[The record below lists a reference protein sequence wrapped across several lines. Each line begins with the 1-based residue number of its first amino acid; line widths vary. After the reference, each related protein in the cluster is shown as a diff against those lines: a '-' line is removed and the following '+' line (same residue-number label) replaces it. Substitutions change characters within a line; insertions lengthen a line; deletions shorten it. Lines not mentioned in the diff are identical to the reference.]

1 MPNPAVEWRLGR
13 GGVSERSF
21 QMDATP
27 ATVAR
32 IIAAIP
38 EGRLDHGLSQRQLA
52 ALSGVSATTIR
63 KLERG
68 GRINPALLVRL
79 GTALVVLDA
88 FRQPYFEHDVDA
100 LLQQAARDP
109 WAS

>member
-1 MPNPAVEWRLGR
+1 M
-13 GGVSERSF
+13 SDS
-21 QMDATP
+21 TP
-27 ATVAR
+27 PTIAR
-32 IIAAIP
+32 IVAAIP

-68 GRINPALLVRL
+68 GRVDPALLVRL
-79 GTALVVLDA
+79 GVALVVLDA
-88 FRQPYFEHDVDA
+88 FRASHFEHDVES
-100 LLQQAARDP
+100 LLQQATRAP